1 VAFPPDFE
9 FSQGSLQD
17 YTDCH
22 RRFQLRYLL
31 EQPWPAIEAE
41 PALEHEK
48 YNIQG
53 QRFHRLLE
61 RNYLGVPHNLL
72 KVEASEEPLHRW
84 WQAFLDEPPLN
95 LPTGRLLPEARLV
108 ARVGGRRLVA
118 VFDLLAID
126 PGRRMVIVDWKTGR
140 SRPSRETI
148 ESHLQT
154 HVYPFVAVEA
164 GAHLFGGPVDPARV
178 TMIYWFANYPDHPHV
193 FYYDAGQHHTNS
205 AYLASL
211 VDQIEQDSKVKDT
224 VWELT
229 ADVRRCRF
237 CVYRSLCGRGVEA
250 KKGDPDDFAV
260 GDLDTDVFDLSEVDE
275 IAY

>member
-1 VAFPPDFE
+1 MIFPPAFE

-17 YTDCH
+17 YADCH

-41 PALEHEK
+41 PALEHEE
-48 YNIQG
+48 YNVQG
-53 QRFHRLLE
+53 RRFHRLLE
-61 RNYLGVPHNLL
+61 RHYLGVPRDLL
-72 KVEASEEPLHRW
+72 RVEAGEEPLHRW

-95 LPTGRLLPEARLV
+95 LPTGRLLPEVRLV
-108 ARVGGRRLVA
+108 ARVGSQRLVA

-126 PGRRMVIVDWKTGR
+126 PGRRLVIVDWKTGR
-140 SRPSRETI
+140 TRPSREAI

-154 HVYPFVAVEA
+154 RVYPFVAVEA
-164 GAHLFGGPVDPARV
+164 GAYLFDGPVDPARV

-193 FYYDAGQHHTNS
+193 FHYDAGQHHTNS

-211 VDQIEQDSKVKDT
+211 IRQIEQGNEDR

-229 ADVRRCRF
+229 TDVERCRF
-237 CVYRSLCGRGVEA
+237 CVYRSLCGRGAGAEEGA
-250 KKGDPDDFAV
+250 PDDFAV
-260 GDLDTDVFDLSEVDE
+260 GDLDVGWFDLSEVDE